1 VIFELTELRFPLLVG
16 FIDLVHQFN
25 FR

>member
-1 VIFELTELRFPLLVG
+1 VIFEFTELRFPLLVG